1 MVHLITARLDRVRH
15 LVPELARFGVV
26 GATGSVVDLGGSA
39 LLYGTFHLGPITSKA
54 IALTAACVVTYL
66 GSRFWTFRHRENQAV
81 HRELILFIVLNAI
94 GLVIAEIVIGT
105 TAYAFG
111 AKDQIAY
118 NVASVIGTGIG
129 TIFRFW
135 AYRKWVFLAP
145 APATAADPADLAAA
159 DPAAAAAA
167 ASAAAAAPASA
178 APASATPAPGSN
190 GRSPAVSGRP
200 QNGGPAQKPRI
211 ITPNVAVLPA
221 HSSQPSG
228 TGKRRPEEWLGGTG
242 TGLRPLPGGRVT
254 GQEHREDG
262 RLAPGQ
268 DDPAAV
274 GGGHRASQGKPKASA
289 LGPSADAALEDP
301 RHQLGGHAAALVLD
315 LDHH

>member
-1 MVHLITARLDRVRH
+1 MVHLITARVDRVRH
-15 LVPELARFGVV
+15 LVPELAKFGVV

-39 LLYGTFHLGPITSKA
+39 VLYGTFHLGPITSKA

-66 GSRFWTFRHRENQAV
+66 GSRFWTFRNRENQSV

-111 AKDQIAY
+111 AKDQLAY
-118 NVASVIGTGIG
+118 NAASVIGTGIG

-145 APATAADPADLAAA
+145 ANPSPAT
-159 DPAAAAAA
+159 
-167 ASAAAAAPASA
+167 
-178 APASATPAPGSN
+178 TAPGSTAPGSTESSPTPAVN
-190 GRSPAVSGRP
+190 GRTH
-200 QNGGPAQKPRI
+200 NGTPPAQKPRI
-211 ITPNVAVLPA
+211 ITPNVTVLPA
-221 HSSQPSG
+221 HAPQPTG
-228 TGKRRPEEWLGGTG
+228 PGKRQPEKWLRGTG
-242 TGLRPLPGGRVT
+242 TGLLPLPAGRVT
-254 GQEHREDG
+254 GQEHREDR

-274 GGGHRASQGKPKASA
+274 GGRHRSGQGKPEAGT
-289 LGPSADAALEDP
+289 LRPPADAALEDA
-301 RHQLGGHAAALVLD
+301 RYQFGGYALALVLD